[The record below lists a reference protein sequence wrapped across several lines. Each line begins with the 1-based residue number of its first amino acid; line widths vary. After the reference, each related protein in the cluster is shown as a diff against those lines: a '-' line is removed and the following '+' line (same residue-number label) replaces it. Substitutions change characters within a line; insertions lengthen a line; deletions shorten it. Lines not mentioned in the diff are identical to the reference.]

1 MHLPHHVRTAL
12 ALSGAT
18 HPSRKAVQMHSPR
31 SRVALVALFAAALAA
46 CADQGPTAPSA
57 APPTDA
63 SRVVEP
69 YAGRIRLGIVPGAA
83 SVKIGATVGF
93 DVREKGTSAY
103 LVSGLAN
110 EQVTVT
116 WSSGVAVATNNRRLQ
131 VVCTASAT
139 DRDQRVAAGNAA
151 GFPSAWEFVS
161 ASSCWRVYIG
171 ERPLP
176 IDAAAEA
183 TYKQNVINAGLA
195 TSAALWKTVNA
206 TINEPRYVTTK
217 TTGTAA
223 SSRQPPRVTVAST
236 ARVLIAGVQYRG
248 IAEVMRNAA
257 GTLAG
262 INDVPMEEYLYGV
275 VPRELGPAQ
284 YPEAEAQKAQ
294 AIAARTYALAGLGKH
309 WNNGYD
315 LLATVQDQVYGG
327 SSAENSISTAAVNA
341 TAGIVATYNGA
352 LINALFYATSGG
364 KTSNVEDVFT
374 GTDAYM
380 RSVWDA
386 PPGQELPSV
395 SALLTDLRTP
405 TWTGAYG
412 GFHTYHRWN
421 YTWTLAQMSCVVGD
435 FADQPVGNVTAIN
448 ILSRSGTSGRVTQIQ
463 FVTDAGTFTETG
475 TAIRSAMPYI
485 STSGVPTLLPSTLF
499 VIDRLTNSSG
509 QLTGYRVYGGG
520 NGHGAG
526 MAQTGAVGMARAGLT
541 YQQILQK
548 YYTGIVLQV
557 KSGTRANGISPVP
570 PVTTDPY
577 DCTSA

>member
-1 MHLPHHVRTAL
+1 
-12 ALSGAT
+12 
-18 HPSRKAVQMHSPR
+18 MHSPR
-31 SRVALVALFAAALAA
+31 SRIALFALLAAAAA
-46 CADQGPTAPSA
+46 CADGIPTQPAATPPATPSHA
-57 APPTDA
+57 
-63 SRVVEP
+63 VEP

-83 SVKIGATVGF
+83 PVKIGATVGY
-93 DVREKGTSAY
+93 DVREKGSNAY

-116 WSSGVAVATNNRRLQ
+116 FNPSTPVATNNRRLQ
-131 VVCTASAT
+131 VVCTTSTT
-139 DRDQRVAAGNAA
+139 DRDQRVAAGVAA
-151 GFPSAWEFVS
+151 GFPSAWEHVPT
-161 ASSCWRVYIG
+161 ASCWRVYIG

-176 IDAAAEA
+176 IDATAEA

-195 TSAALWKTVNA
+195 TSAAIWKTVNA

-217 TTGTAA
+217 TTGTSA
-223 SSRQPPRVTVAST
+223 SSRNPPRITVAST
-236 ARVLIAGVQYRG
+236 ARVLIGGTTQYRG

-275 VPRELGPAQ
+275 VPRELGPVQ
-284 YPEAEAQKAQ
+284 YPETEAQKAQ
-294 AIAARTYALAGLGKH
+294 AIAARTYAHGNLGKH

-327 SSAENSISTAAVNA
+327 SAAEHSISTAAVNA
-341 TAGIVATYNGA
+341 TAGIVATYNGN

-386 PPGQELPSV
+386 PAGQELPSV

-405 TWTGAYG
+405 TWTGAYASW
-412 GFHTYHRWN
+412 HSLHRWN
-421 YTWTLAQMSCVVGD
+421 HTWTMSQMSCVVGD
-435 FADQPVGNVTAIN
+435 FANKPVGNVTAIN
-448 ILSRSGTSGRVTQIQ
+448 ILARSSTSGRVTQIQ
-463 FVTDAGTFTETG
+463 FVTDGGTFTETG
-475 TAIRSAMPYI
+475 TAIRAAMPYI
-485 STSGVPTLLPSTLF
+485 NASGVPTLLPSTLF
-499 VIDRLTNSSG
+499 VIERVTNSSG
-509 QLTGYRVYGGG
+509 VLTGYRVYGGG

-526 MAQTGAVGMARAGLT
+526 MAQTGAVGMARAGHT
-541 YQQILQK
+541 YPQILAK

-557 KSGTRANGISPVP
+557 KNGTRVNGTSPVP
-570 PVTTDPY
+570 PSTADPY

>member
-1 MHLPHHVRTAL
+1 MHPPRTRFAFL
-12 ALSGAT
+12 AL
-18 HPSRKAVQMHSPR
+18 
-31 SRVALVALFAAALAA
+31 LAAALAG
-46 CADQGPTAPSA
+46 CADESPTTPSA
-57 APPTDA
+57 APPTGA
-63 SRVVEP
+63 AHNVLEP
-69 YAGRIRLGIVPGAA
+69 YAGRIRIGIVPGAT
-83 SVKIGATVGF
+83 SVKIGATVAY

-116 WSSGVAVATNNRRLQ
+116 FNTSTAVATNNRRLQ
-131 VVCTASAT
+131 VVCTTTTA
-139 DRDQRVAAGNAA
+139 DRDQRVAAGVAA
-151 GFPSAWEFVS
+151 GFPSAWEHVP

-176 IDAAAEA
+176 IDATAEA

-195 TSAALWKTVNA
+195 TSAAIWKTVN
-206 TINEPRYVTTK
+206 TTVYEPRYVTTK

-223 SSRQPPRVTVAST
+223 SSRNPPRISVAST
-236 ARVLIAGVQYRG
+236 ARVLIGGTAQYRG

-262 INDVPMEEYLYGV
+262 INDVLMEEYLYGV

-294 AIAARTYALAGLGKH
+294 AVAARTYAHGNLGKH

-327 SSAENSISTAAVNA
+327 SAAEHSISTAAVNA
-341 TAGIVATYNGA
+341 TAGIVATYNGN

-386 PPGQELPSV
+386 PAGQELPSV

-405 TWTGAYG
+405 AWTGAYAG
-412 GFHTYHRWN
+412 WHTYHRWN
-421 YTWTLAQMSCVVGD
+421 YTWTMAQMSCVVGD
-435 FADQPVGNVTAIN
+435 FADRAVGNVTAIN
-448 ILSRSGTSGRVTQIQ
+448 ILSRSSTSGRVTQIQ
-463 FVTDAGTFTETG
+463 FVTDQGTFTQTG

-485 STSGVPTLLPSTLF
+485 NTSGVPTLLPSTLF
-499 VIDRLTNSSG
+499 VIERLTNSSG

-526 MAQTGAVGMARAGLT
+526 MAQTGAVGMARAGHT
-541 YQQILQK
+541 YTQILQK

-557 KSGTRANGISPVP
+557 KNGTRVNGTSPVP
-570 PVTTDPY
+570 PVVTDPY

>member
-1 MHLPHHVRTAL
+1 
-12 ALSGAT
+12 
-18 HPSRKAVQMHSPR
+18 MHSPHFR
-31 SRVALVALFAAALAA
+31 LALVALLAAAA
-46 CADQGPTAPSA
+46 CSDAIPTTPSA
-57 APPTDA
+57 GPPA
-63 SRVVEP
+63 SPLANTLEP
-69 YAGRIRLGIVPGAA
+69 YAGRIRIGIIPGAT
-83 SVKIGATVGF
+83 SVKIGATVVY
-93 DVREKGTSAY
+93 DVREKGTNAY
-103 LVSGLAN
+103 LLSGAAG

-116 WSSGVAVATNNRRLQ
+116 YNWSFAVATNSRRLQ
-131 VVCTASAT
+131 VVCTTSST
-139 DRDQRVAAGNAA
+139 DRDQRVRAGTEA
-151 GFPSAWEFVS
+151 GFPSAWEYVS
-161 ASSCWRVYIG
+161 TAACWRVYIG

-176 IDAAAEA
+176 IDTMQERI
-183 TYKQNVINAGLA
+183 YKQNVINAGLA
-195 TSAALWKTVNA
+195 TSAALWKTVNT

-217 TTGTAA
+217 TSTGTSA
-223 SSRQPPRVTVAST
+223 SSRNPPRITVAST
-236 ARVLIAGVQYRG
+236 ARVLFGGGTTQYRG
-248 IAEVMRNAA
+248 IAEVMRNAS

-275 VPRELGPAQ
+275 VPRELGPVQ

-294 AIAARTYALAGLGKH
+294 AVAARTYAHGNLGKH

-327 SSAENSISTAAVNA
+327 SAAEHSISTAAVNA
-341 TAGIVATYNGA
+341 TAGIVATYNGN

-386 PPGQELPSV
+386 PAGQELPSV

-405 TWTGAYG
+405 AWTGAYASW
-412 GFHTYHRWN
+412 HSYHRWN
-421 YTWTLAQMSCVVGD
+421 YTWTMAQMSCVIGD
-435 FADQPVGNVTAIN
+435 FANKAVGNVTAIN
-448 ILSRSGTSGRVTQIQ
+448 ILSRSSTSGRVTQIE
-463 FVTDAGTFTETG
+463 FVTDQGTFTESR

-485 STSGVPTLLPSTLF
+485 NSSGVPTMLPSTLF
-499 VIDRLTNSSG
+499 VIERVTNSSG
-509 QLTGYRVYGGG
+509 ALTGYRAYGGG

-526 MAQTGAVGMARAGLT
+526 MAQTGAVGMARAGHT
-541 YQQILQK
+541 YTQILQK

-557 KSGTRANGISPVP
+557 KNGTRVNGTSPVP

>member
-1 MHLPHHVRTAL
+1 
-12 ALSGAT
+12 
-18 HPSRKAVQMHSPR
+18 MHSPR
-31 SRVALVALFAAALAA
+31 SRIALFALLAA
-46 CADQGPTAPSA
+46 AAACSDGTPTHPAATPPAAPSLA
-57 APPTDA
+57 
-63 SRVVEP
+63 VEP
-69 YAGRIRLGIVPGAA
+69 YAGRIRIGTVTGAT
-83 SVKIGATVGF
+83 SVKIGATVAF
-93 DVREKGTSAY
+93 DVREKGTNAY

-131 VVCTASAT
+131 VVCTTTAA

-151 GFPSAWEFVS
+151 GFPSAWEHVP

-176 IDAAAEA
+176 IDATAEA
-183 TYKQNVINAGLA
+183 AYKQNVINAGLA
-195 TSAALWKTVNA
+195 TSAALWKTVNT

-223 SSRQPPRVTVAST
+223 SSRAQPRITVAST
-236 ARVLIAGVQYRG
+236 ARVLIGGVQYRG
-248 IAEVMRNAA
+248 IAEVMRGAT

-275 VPRELGPAQ
+275 VPRELGPVQ

-294 AIAARTYALAGLGKH
+294 AVAARTYAHGNLGKH

-315 LLATVQDQVYGG
+315 MVATVQDQVYGG
-327 SSAENSISTAAVNA
+327 SAAEHSISTAAVNA
-341 TAGIVATYNGA
+341 TAGIVATYNGN

-386 PPGQELPSV
+386 PAGQELPSV

-405 TWTGAYG
+405 SWTGAYASW
-412 GFHTYHRWN
+412 HSLHRWN
-421 YTWTLAQMSCVVGD
+421 HTWTMAQMSCVVGD
-435 FADQPVGNVTAIN
+435 FANKPVGNVTAIN
-448 ILSRSGTSGRVTQIQ
+448 ILTRSSTSGRVTQIQ
-463 FVTDAGTFTETG
+463 FVTDGGTFTETG
-475 TAIRSAMPYI
+475 TAIRAAMPYI
-485 STSGVPTLLPSTLF
+485 NASGVPTLLPSTLF
-499 VIDRLTNSSG
+499 VIERLTNSSG
-509 QLTGYRVYGGG
+509 ALTGYRAYGGG

-526 MAQTGAVGMARAGLT
+526 MAQTGAVGMARAGHT

-557 KSGTRANGISPVP
+557 KNGTRRDGVSPII
-570 PVTTDPY
+570 TTATDPY

>member
-1 MHLPHHVRTAL
+1 
-12 ALSGAT
+12 
-18 HPSRKAVQMHSPR
+18 MHSPR
-31 SRVALVALFAAALAA
+31 SRIALFALLAA
-46 CADQGPTAPSA
+46 AAACTDGTPTHPSA
-57 APPTDA
+57 APSAGP
-63 SRVVEP
+63 SRAVEP
-69 YAGRIRLGIVPGAA
+69 YTGRIRIGTVTGAA
-83 SVKIGATVGF
+83 SVKIGATVAY
-93 DVREKGTSAY
+93 DVREKGSNAY

-116 WSSGVAVATNNRRLQ
+116 WSSGVLVPTNNRRLQ
-131 VVCTASAT
+131 VVCTTSAT

-161 ASSCWRVYIG
+161 SASCWRVYIG

-176 IDAAAEA
+176 IDAAAES

-195 TSAALWKTVNA
+195 TTAALWKTV
-206 TINEPRYVTTK
+206 TTPINEARYVTTK
-217 TTGTAA
+217 TTGTSA
-223 SSRQPPRVTVAST
+223 SSRAQPRITVAST
-236 ARVLIAGVQYRG
+236 ARVLIGGVQYRG
-248 IAEVMRNAA
+248 IAEVMRGAS

-275 VPRELGPAQ
+275 VPRELGPVQ

-294 AIAARTYALAGLGKH
+294 AVAARTYAAGNLGKH

-315 LLATVQDQVYGG
+315 LVATVQDQVYGG
-327 SSAENSISTAAVNA
+327 SAAEHTISTAAVNA
-341 TAGIVATYNGA
+341 TTGIVATYNGN

-405 TWTGAYG
+405 AWTGGYATWH
-412 GFHTYHRWN
+412 GFHRWN
-421 YTWTLAQMSCVVGD
+421 YTWTMAQMSCVVGD
-435 FADQPVGNVTAIN
+435 FANQPVGNVTAIN
-448 ILSRSGTSGRVTQIQ
+448 VVSRSGTSGRVTQIQ

-475 TAIRSAMPYI
+475 TAIRAAMPYI
-485 STSGVPTLLPSTLF
+485 NSSGVPTLLPSTLF
-499 VIDRLTNSSG
+499 VVERLTNSSG
-509 QLTGYRVYGGG
+509 ALTGYRVYGGG

-526 MAQTGAVGMARAGLT
+526 MAQTGAVGMARAGHT

-548 YYTGIVLQV
+548 YYTGIALQV
-557 KSGTRANGISPVP
+557 KAGTRRDGISPII
-570 PVTTDPY
+570 TTATDPY

>member
-1 MHLPHHVRTAL
+1 
-12 ALSGAT
+12 
-18 HPSRKAVQMHSPR
+18 MHSPR
-31 SRVALVALFAAALAA
+31 SRIALFALLAAAA
-46 CADQGPTAPSA
+46 CADGTPTQPSA
-57 APPTDA
+57 APSAGPSHA
-63 SRVVEP
+63 VEP
-69 YAGRIRLGIVPGAA
+69 YTGRIRIGTVTGAA
-83 SVKIGATVGF
+83 SVKIGATVAY
-93 DVREKGTSAY
+93 DVREKGSNAY

-116 WSSGVAVATNNRRLQ
+116 WSSGVSVPTNNRRLQ
-131 VVCTASAT
+131 VVCTTSAT

-151 GFPSAWEFVS
+151 GFPSAWEYVS
-161 ASSCWRVYIG
+161 SASCWRVYIG

-176 IDAAAEA
+176 IDAAAES

-195 TSAALWKTVNA
+195 TSAALWKTV
-206 TINEPRYVTTK
+206 TTPVNEPRYVTTK
-217 TTGTAA
+217 STGTSA
-223 SSRQPPRVTVAST
+223 SSRAQPRITVAST
-236 ARVLIAGVQYRG
+236 ARVLIGGVQYRG
-248 IAEVMRNAA
+248 IAEVMRGAS

-275 VPRELGPAQ
+275 VPRELGPVQ

-294 AIAARTYALAGLGKH
+294 AVAARTYAAGNLGKH

-315 LLATVQDQVYGG
+315 LVATVQDQVYGG
-327 SSAENSISTAAVNA
+327 SAAEHSISTAAVNA
-341 TAGIVATYNGA
+341 TTGIVATYNGN

-374 GTDAYM
+374 GTDAYL

-405 TWTGAYG
+405 AWTGGYATWH
-412 GFHTYHRWN
+412 GFHRWN
-421 YTWTLAQMSCVVGD
+421 YTWTMAQMSCVVGD
-435 FADQPVGNVTAIN
+435 FANQPVGNVTAIN
-448 ILSRSGTSGRVTQIQ
+448 VLSRSGTSGRATQVQ

-475 TAIRSAMPYI
+475 TAIRAAMPYI
-485 STSGVPTLLPSTLF
+485 NSSGVPTLLPSTLF
-499 VIDRLTNSSG
+499 VVERLTNSSG
-509 QLTGYRVYGGG
+509 ALTGYRVYGGG

-526 MAQTGAVGMARAGLT
+526 MAQTGAVGMARAGHT

-557 KSGTRANGISPVP
+557 KAGTRRDGISPII
-570 PVTTDPY
+570 TTATDPY

>member
-1 MHLPHHVRTAL
+1 MRSRWTRSAL
-12 ALSGAT
+12 A
-18 HPSRKAVQMHSPR
+18 
-31 SRVALVALFAAALAA
+31 ALLFAAAA
-46 CADQGPTAPSA
+46 CAEHPTAPLA
-57 APPTDA
+57 APSGGAPLQNTL
-63 SRVVEP
+63 EP
-69 YAGRIRLGIVPGAA
+69 YAGKVRIGIVPAA
-83 SVKIGATVGF
+83 TSVKIGATVGY
-93 DVREKGTSAY
+93 DVREKGTNAY

-116 WSSGVAVATNNRRLQ
+116 WNASVAYVTNNRRLQ
-131 VVCTASAT
+131 VVCTTSTT
-139 DRDQRVAAGNAA
+139 DRDQRVAAGVAA
-151 GFPSAWEFVS
+151 GFPSAWEYVP

-176 IDAAAEA
+176 IDATAEA

-195 TSAALWKTVNA
+195 TTAAIWKTVS
-206 TINEPRYVTTK
+206 TTVYEPRYVTTK

-223 SSRQPPRVTVAST
+223 SSRAQPRITVAST
-236 ARVLIAGVQYRG
+236 ARVLFAGGTTQYRG
-248 IAEVMRNAA
+248 VAEVMRNAA

-262 INDVPMEEYLYGV
+262 INEVPMEEYLYGV

-294 AIAARTYALAGLGKH
+294 AVAARTYALGNLGKH

-327 SSAENSISTAAVNA
+327 STAENSISTAAVNA
-341 TAGIVATYNGA
+341 TTGIVATYGGVT
-352 LINALFYATSGG
+352 INALFYATSGG

-374 GTDAYM
+374 GTDAYL

-386 PPGQELPSV
+386 PSGQELSSV
-395 SALLTDLRTP
+395 SALLTDLKTP

-421 YTWTLAQMSCVVGD
+421 YTWTMAQMSCVVGD
-435 FADQPVGNVTAIN
+435 FANQPVGNVTQIN
-448 ILSRSGTSGRVTQIQ
+448 ILSRSATSGRVTQIQ

-485 STSGVPTLLPSTLF
+485 NTSGVPTLLPSTLF
-499 VIDRLTNSSG
+499 VIERVTNGSG
-509 QLTGYRVYGGG
+509 VLTGYKVYGGG

-526 MAQTGAVGMARAGLT
+526 MAQTGAVGMARAGAT

-548 YYTGIVLQV
+548 YYTGITLQTMA
-557 KSGTRANGISPVP
+557 GTRKNGTSPVVP
-570 PVTTDPY
+570 TTTDPY

>member
-1 MHLPHHVRTAL
+1 MHPPKLRSALL
-12 ALSGAT
+12 AL
-18 HPSRKAVQMHSPR
+18 
-31 SRVALVALFAAALAA
+31 LVAAAA
-46 CADQGPTAPSA
+46 CADNIPTTPSA
-57 APPTDA
+57 APPRDA
-63 SRVVEP
+63 SLAVEP
-69 YAGRIRLGIVPGAA
+69 YAGRVRIGIIPGAT
-83 SVKIGATVGF
+83 SVKIGATVGY
-93 DVREKGTSAY
+93 DVREKGTNAY

-116 WSSGVAVATNNRRLQ
+116 WSSGVPVATNNRRLQ

-176 IDAAAEA
+176 IDATAEA

-195 TSAALWKTVNA
+195 TTAALWKTVNA

-217 TTGTAA
+217 TTGTSA
-223 SSRQPPRVTVAST
+223 SSRQPPRITVAST
-236 ARVLIAGVQYRG
+236 ARVTIGATTTQYRG
-248 IAEVMRNAA
+248 IAEVMQNAA

-294 AIAARTYALAGLGKH
+294 AVAARTYAMSSLGKH

-327 SSAENSISTAAVNA
+327 ATAENSISTAAVNA
-341 TAGIVATYNGA
+341 TAGIVATYNGN
-352 LINALFYATSGG
+352 LISALFYATSGG
-364 KTSNVEDVFT
+364 KTSNVGDVFT
-374 GTDAYM
+374 GTDPYLTT
-380 RSVWDA
+380 VWDA
-386 PPGQELPSV
+386 PAGQELPSV
-395 SALLTDLRTP
+395 SALLTDLKTP

-421 YTWTLAQMSCVVGD
+421 YTWTMAQMSCVVGD
-435 FADQPVGNVTAIN
+435 FANQPVGNVTAIN
-448 ILSRSGTSGRVTQIQ
+448 ILSRSATSGRVTQIQ

-485 STSGVPTLLPSTLF
+485 NTSGVPTLLPSTLF

-509 QLTGYRVYGGG
+509 QLTGYKVYGGG

-557 KSGTRANGISPVP
+557 KNGTRANGTSPVP
-570 PVTTDPY
+570 PVVTDPY

>member
-1 MHLPHHVRTAL
+1 M
-12 ALSGAT
+12 
-18 HPSRKAVQMHSPR
+18 R
-31 SRVALVALFAAALAA
+31 SRWRGVALLVLAAAAA
-46 CADQGPTAPSA
+46 CSDAVPTDRMPEIGPVDGPTPN
-57 APPTDA
+57 
-63 SRVVEP
+63 VLEP
-69 YAGRIRLGIVPGAA
+69 YNGRIRIGIIPAAA
-83 SVKIGATVGF
+83 SVTVGATVAY
-93 DVREKGTSAY
+93 DVREKGIDAY

-131 VVCTASAT
+131 VVCTTSST
-139 DRDQRVAAGNAA
+139 DRDQRVAAGIAA
-151 GFPSAWEFVS
+151 GFPSAWEHVP

-176 IDAAAEA
+176 IDATAEA

-195 TSAALWKTVNA
+195 STAALWKTVNT
-206 TINEPRYVTTK
+206 TINEPRYATTT
-217 TTGTAA
+217 TTGISA
-223 SSRQPPRVTVAST
+223 SSRNPPRVTVAST
-236 ARVLIAGVQYRG
+236 ARVLIGGTTQYRG

-262 INDVPMEEYLYGV
+262 INDVPMEEYLHGV
-275 VPRELGPAQ
+275 VPRELGPTQ
-284 YPEAEAQKAQ
+284 YPETEAQKAQ
-294 AIAARTYALAGLGKH
+294 AVAARTYAHSNLGKH

-327 SSAENSISTAAVNA
+327 SAAEHPVSTAAVNA

-364 KTSNVEDVFT
+364 RTSNVEDVFA

-380 RSVWDA
+380 RGVWDA
-386 PPGQELPSV
+386 PAGQELPSI

-405 TWTGAYG
+405 AWTGAYASW
-412 GFHTYHRWN
+412 HTYHRWN
-421 YTWTLAQMSCVVGD
+421 YTWTMTQMSCVVGD
-435 FADQPVGNVTAIN
+435 FANKPVGNVTAVN
-448 ILSRSGTSGRVTQIQ
+448 ILSRSSTSGRVTQIQ
-463 FVTDAGTFTETG
+463 FVTDQGTFIETG

-485 STSGVPTLLPSTLF
+485 NTSGVPTLLPSTMF
-499 VIDRLTNSSG
+499 VIERVTNSSG
-509 QLTGYRVYGGG
+509 ALTGYKVYGGG

-526 MAQTGAVGMARAGLT
+526 MAQTGAVGMARAGAT

-548 YYTGIVLQV
+548 FYTGIALQV
-557 KSGTRANGISPVP
+557 KAGTRRDGISPM
-570 PVTTDPY
+570 VTTAVDPY

>member
-1 MHLPHHVRTAL
+1 MQPTRSRL
-12 ALSGAT
+12 ALLALLATAAACTDQIPT
-18 HPSRKAVQMHSPR
+18 HPA
-31 SRVALVALFAAALAA
+31 
-46 CADQGPTAPSA
+46 A
-57 APPTDA
+57 APPQSAALNTL
-63 SRVVEP
+63 EP
-69 YAGRIRLGIVPGAA
+69 YAGRIRVGIIPGAA
-83 SVKIGATVGF
+83 SVKIGATVGY
-93 DVREKGTSAY
+93 DVREKGTNAY

-116 WSSGVAVATNNRRLQ
+116 WNASVAVATNNRRLQ
-131 VVCTASAT
+131 VVCTTTTA
-139 DRDQRVAAGNAA
+139 DRDQRVAAGVAA
-151 GFPSAWEFVS
+151 GFPSAWEHVP

-176 IDAAAEA
+176 IDATAEA

-195 TSAALWKTVNA
+195 TSAAIWKTVN
-206 TINEPRYVTTK
+206 TTVYEPRYVTTK

-223 SSRQPPRVTVAST
+223 SSRAQPRITVAST
-236 ARVLIAGVQYRG
+236 ARVLFGGGTTPYRG
-248 IAEVMRNAA
+248 IAEVMRNAS

-294 AIAARTYALAGLGKH
+294 AVAARTYAHSSLGKH

-315 LLATVQDQVYGG
+315 VLATVQDQVYGG
-327 SSAENSISTAAVNA
+327 AAAEHSISTAAVDA
-341 TAGIVATYNGA
+341 TAGIVATHSGA
-352 LINALFYATSGG
+352 MISALFYATSGG
-364 KTSNVEDVFT
+364 KTSNVEDVFST
-374 GTDAYM
+374 TAPYLTT
-380 RSVWDA
+380 VWDA

-405 TWTGAYG
+405 AWTGAYG
-412 GFHTYHRWN
+412 GFHSYHRWN
-421 YTWTLAQMSCVVGD
+421 YTWTMAQMSCVVGD
-435 FADQPVGNVTAIN
+435 FADRAVGNVTAIN
-448 ILSRSGTSGRVTQIQ
+448 ILSRSATSGRVTQIQ
-463 FVTDAGTFTETG
+463 FVTDGGTFTETG

-485 STSGVPTLLPSTLF
+485 NTSGVPTLLPSTLF
-499 VIDRLTNSSG
+499 VIERLTNASG
-509 QLTGYRVYGGG
+509 QLTGYRAYGGG

-526 MAQTGAVGMARAGLT
+526 MAQTGAVGMARAGHT

-548 YYTGIVLQV
+548 YYTGIALQV
-557 KSGTRANGISPVP
+557 MNGTRRNGVSPNP